1 MSGKLSTKDIKVGGE
16 GVAKTLE
23 PGSQKCKI
31 NNVALE
37 DFKYKEG
44 AYNVLLSLESES
56 MGDAFEGFFI
66 NKDKPEL
73 GRHAGKVGTV
83 KLTEWAFADGET
95 KSGIAVSRDKELLK
109 ALKQLCISL
118 GCDSWLDKQDNKHDT
133 VESLFKA
140 FGTDKPYKDTLF
152 NFCIAGK
159 EYQNKAG
166 YNSYDL
172 YLPKYSKDGV
182 PVESLTAEPS
192 KLIKFA
198 EGTHIKRKAVTAV
211 SEFGDAT
218 DTLDASGGLITN
230 SGADFDL

>member
-16 GVAKTLE
+16 GVSKTLE

-31 NNVALE
+31 NNVTLE
-37 DFKYKEG
+37 EFKYKPG
-44 AYNVLLSLESES
+44 AYNVVLSLESES
-56 MGDAFEGFFI
+56 MGGAFEGFFI

-73 GRHAGKVGTV
+73 GRHEGKVGNV

-95 KSGIAVSRDKELLK
+95 KSGIAVSRDNELLK
-109 ALKQLCISL
+109 SLKQLCISL
-118 GCDSWLDKQDNKHDT
+118 GCNSWLDTQDNKHDT
-133 VESLFKA
+133 VESLFTA
-140 FGTDKPYKDTLF
+140 FGTEKPYANKFF

-166 YNSYDL
+166 YNSYEL

-182 PVESLTAEPS
+182 PVEALDAATS

-198 EGTHIKRKAVTAV
+198 EGAHIKRKPVTAV
-211 SEFGDAT
+211 SEFGSAN
-218 DTLDASGGLITN
+218 DTLDASSDIITN
-230 SGADFDL
+230 AGSDFDL

>member
-16 GVAKTLE
+16 GVSKTLE

-31 NNVALE
+31 NNVTLE
-37 DFKYKEG
+37 EFKLKPG
-44 AYNVLLSLESES
+44 AYNVILSLESES

-73 GRHAGKVGTV
+73 GRHTGKVGNI

-95 KSGIAVSRDKELLK
+95 KSGIAVSRDNELLK
-109 ALKQLCISL
+109 SLKQLCISL
-118 GCDSWLDKQDNKHDT
+118 NCNSWLDTQDNKHDT
-133 VESLFKA
+133 VESLFAA
-140 FGTDKPYKDTLF
+140 FATEKPYASNFF

-182 PVESLTAEPS
+182 PVEALNVEPS
-192 KLIKFA
+192 KLIKFT
-198 EGTHIKRKAVTAV
+198 ETTHIKRKVVTTV
-211 SEFGDAT
+211 SEFGAAPS
-218 DTLDASGGLITN
+218 TLDASSDIITN
-230 SGADFDL
+230 AGSDFDL

>member
-73 GRHAGKVGTV
+73 GRHKGKVGTV

-109 ALKQLCISL
+109 GLKQLCISL

-133 VESLFKA
+133 VESLFAA
-140 FGTDKPYKDTLF
+140 FGKDKPYKDTLF

-198 EGTHIKRKAVTAV
+198 EGAHIKRKAVTAV
-211 SEFGDAT
+211 SEFGDAA
-218 DTLDASGGLITN
+218 DLDSPGGLITN
-230 SGADFDL
+230 SGSDFDL